1 MSPTTLP
8 VPPASP
14 GTGVASAALV
24 ARTQASERI
33 VRGAPVGVSA
43 IFYQPRLRGHYG
55 TGRNAHVLKIGAPA
69 FPARKP
75 DVDKFLRRILDA
87 LTGVI
92 YEDDGQV
99 VEVHG
104 AKRWGDPA
112 RAEIRVW
119 VVGAVAEDGQLA
131 LDQLALAVASRTSAQ
146 EKTGPGLAAGAGHP
160 GLVAFT
166 HRAYGPCPGMC
177 RVTVQVCCWACFA
190 AVARRRH
197 RRSCCQPHARHLA
210 R

>member
-1 MSPTTLP
+1 MIEFTAYGVPRTKGSTTSFISKHGKL
-8 VPPASP
+8 VTHDAAGTP
-14 GTGVASAALV
+14 GLTWEQGVASAALV

-131 LDQLALAVASRTSAQ
+131 LDQLALAVA
-146 EKTGPGLAAGAGHP
+146 
-160 GLVAFT
+160 
-166 HRAYGPCPGMC
+166 
-177 RVTVQVCCWACFA
+177 
-190 AVARRRH
+190 
-197 RRSCCQPHARHLA
+197 
-210 R
+210 